1 MAHTIVNL
9 DNLQST
15 QAGIIYSARY
25 YASATPTTIDN
36 GHIVAI
42 AGLDT
47 NEREV
52 FIAGAVSDATADKVY
67 LVTTPE
73 VMYAVDEVG
82 LENFYNLASAEI
94 RVNPLEVGDIFQV
107 TTDAITGTPVV
118 GEYLISANGSTGY
131 TASASIGATKFSAQ
145 VIESTKL
152 GYNKIVAVRV
162 RVVKA

>member
-9 DNLQST
+9 DNLKAV

-25 YASATPTTIDN
+25 YASATPTAIDN
-36 GHIVAI
+36 GHIVTLGI
-42 AGLDT
+42 LDT

-52 FIAGAVSDATADKVY
+52 FVANAVSDATADKVY

-73 VMYAVDEVG
+73 VMYKVDEIG
-82 LENFYNLASAEI
+82 LENFYNVASDEI
-94 RVNPLEVGDIFQV
+94 RLHPLEVGDIFQV

-118 GEYLISANGSTGY
+118 GEYLISANSSTGY
-131 TASASIGATKFSAQ
+131 TTSATIGSTVFSAQ
-145 VIESTKL
+145 VLESTKL
-152 GYNKIVAVRV
+152 GYNKISAIRM